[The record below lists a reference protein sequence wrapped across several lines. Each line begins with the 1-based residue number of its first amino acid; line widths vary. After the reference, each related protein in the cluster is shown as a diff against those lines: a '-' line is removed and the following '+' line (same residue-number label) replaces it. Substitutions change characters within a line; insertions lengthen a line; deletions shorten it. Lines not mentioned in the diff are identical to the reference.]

1 MSEWARK
8 HAPVDL
14 FCASRVESD
23 APPHTH
29 THFAHGHHGQSVCH
43 GDNMQYL
50 HFETPLLPINTP
62 WKCIY
67 VSFIAFPVDV
77 IEVYMLSVTAHL

>member
-1 MSEWARK
+1 MNELENMHRLTSSVPAGWK
-8 HAPVDL
+8 VM
-14 FCASRVESD
+14 
-23 APPHTH
+23 PPPTH

-50 HFETPLLPINTP
+50 HFEPPLPPINTP